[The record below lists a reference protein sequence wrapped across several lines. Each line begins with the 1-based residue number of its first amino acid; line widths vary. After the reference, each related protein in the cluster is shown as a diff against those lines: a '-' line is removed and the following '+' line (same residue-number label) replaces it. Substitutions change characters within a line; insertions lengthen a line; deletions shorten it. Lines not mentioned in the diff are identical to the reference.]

1 MQNYLADVTKP
12 PSAGLNNQPIKS
24 DYQYMFLGCQVIYIM
39 YLILTYFNFAWYRK
53 NIDKII
59 RKVEEKKAI
68 MEKLNLFE
76 VGDNLPDS
84 LL

>member
-1 MQNYLADVTKP
+1 MV
-12 PSAGLNNQPIKS
+12 SE
-24 DYQYMFLGCQVIYIM
+24 
-39 YLILTYFNFAWYRK
+39 

-68 MEKLNLFE
+68 MEKLNHFE
-76 VGDNLPDS
+76 VGDNLPVS